1 MAPNDEEPDDL
12 ETLLDEAEAALD
24 EGEVERAIDLLE
36 TPAHAD
42 GADPEVR
49 ALYGLALYYAGEY
62 EEAFEYVQE
71 AVSHDPDDVECRGAL
86 GVCHFH
92 RLELVTAEK
101 ELRRAL
107 LTDADWAEAHYW
119 LGRVLEFR
127 GRYPEAMISFQRAQ
141 SLDREHYP
149 APKRIPDDELDAVV
163 NEALA
168 ALPPR
173 IQDAVH
179 DVAIVIEEYPTEE
192 LLRDFDPP
200 ASPDLLGLF
209 TGVTQLGLAAKPSG
223 DMPETVR
230 VFRRNLEH
238 LAGDHAELVDELRVT
253 LLHEIGH
260 SLGMDEEELETL
272 GLE

>member
-1 MAPNDEEPDDL
+1 MTPTDDESPDL
-12 ETLLDEAEAALD
+12 ETLLDDAESALNEGDVDRALALLD
-24 EGEVERAIDLLE
+24 E
-36 TPAHAD
+36 PAHAED
-42 GADPEVR
+42 ADPEVR
-49 ALYGLALYYAGEY
+49 AMYGLALYYGGEY

-71 AVSHDPDDVECRGAL
+71 AVSLDPEDVESRGAL

-107 LTDADWAEAHYW
+107 LTESDWAEAHYW

-141 SLDREHYP
+141 ALDREHYP
-149 APKRIPDDELDAVV
+149 VPKRIPDDELDSVV
-163 NEALA
+163 EEALA
-168 ALPPR
+168 ALPTR

-179 DVAIVIEEYPTEE
+179 DVAIVVEEYPSEE

-209 TGVTQLGLAAKPSG
+209 TGVSQVHLEAKESG

-238 LAGDHAELVDELRVT
+238 LAGDHEELVDELRVT

-260 SLGMDEEELETL
+260 SLGMDEEELEAL

>member
-1 MAPNDEEPDDL
+1 MTPPDDEPSDI
-12 ETLLDEAEAALD
+12 ETLLDDAESALD
-24 EGEVERAIDLLE
+24 EGDVDRALELLE
-36 TPAHAD
+36 TPAHEAD
-42 GADPEVR
+42 ADPEVR
-49 ALYGLALYYAGEY
+49 AMYGLALYYGGEY
-62 EEAFEYVQE
+62 EDAFEYVKE
-71 AVSHDPDDVECRGAL
+71 AVAHDPEDVECRGAL

-107 LTDADWAEAHYW
+107 LTESDWAEAHYW

-127 GRYPEAMISFQRAQ
+127 GRYPEAMVEFQRAQ
-141 SLDREHYP
+141 TLDREHYP
-149 APKRIPDDELDAVV
+149 VPQRISDDDLDAVV
-163 NEALA
+163 NDALA
-168 ALPPR
+168 ALPSR
-173 IQDAVH
+173 IQDAVQ
-179 DVAIVIEEYPTEE
+179 DVAIVVEEYPTEE

-209 TGVTQLGLAAKPSG
+209 TGVTVAHAGAKPSG
-223 DMPETVR
+223 DLPETVR

-238 LAGDHAELVDELRVT
+238 LSSDRAELVDELRVT

-260 SLGMDEEELETL
+260 SLGMDEEELEAL